1 MKAVFLHMIIYFFP
15 QPVLPPVAL
24 TGADLE
30 RLERVEHQLALLWE
44 QLQQRDHKQDE
55 RHGNI
60 LGLYNT
66 LKEQLHTQT
75 DRESLGLWVSS
86 LLDQR
91 VGVLHGEL
99 EQEQTRRVQV
109 RIQEL
114 EMAHSTWFT
123 FTVILLSSVLCRV
136 KSSRKDCNRVRPHG

>member
-1 MKAVFLHMIIYFFP
+1 M
-15 QPVLPPVAL
+15 AL

-30 RLERVEHQLALLWE
+30 RLERVERQLALLWE

-66 LKEQLHTQT
+66 LKEQLHAQT
-75 DRESLGLWVSS
+75 DRESLGLWVTS

-109 RIQEL
+109 RIQGL
-114 EMAHSTWFT
+114 EVTRFTW
-123 FTVILLSSVLCRV
+123 FTVILLSSVLCSV